1 LIASSAEARRVVGW
15 RPQFGELDVMVET
28 AWEWR
33 QRFPE
38 GYKQ

>member
-1 LIASSAEARRVVGW
+1 MLGW
-15 RPQFGELDVMVET
+15 TPQFGDLDAMVET

-38 GYKQ
+38 GYAE